1 MWVTCLLGNWS
12 SWGLHFPRS
21 VKGSDVDF
29 PICLNTLFHSSSKM
43 TCSKLFFY
51 ILYLAN
57 SNAKHQPN
65 LLHKK
70 KKSRKS
76 FVLWLH
82 VSECT
87 FRFVL
92 FNQYIASKKKLHKTT
107 TRILKMPDNNLCLIE
122 NFQTVLNYHCLQDLH
137 LQCLFYIPILYNLW
151 SFDNYPRVLC
161 VRVKK
166 SLLEISKF
174 KLEGPQKVGWQTVHH
189 CVIVPRLEPLCCI
202 LQDIR
207 KKPEM
212 SVS

>member
-1 MWVTCLLGNWS
+1 MRNISPTSC
-12 SWGLHFPRS
+12 
-21 VKGSDVDF
+21 
-29 PICLNTLFHSSSKM
+29 I
-43 TCSKLFFY
+43 
-51 ILYLAN
+51 
-57 SNAKHQPN
+57 
-65 LLHKK
+65 KK

-87 FRFVL
+87 FQFVL

-166 SLLEISKF
+166 VYLRSSNLSLKDHSK
-174 KLEGPQKVGWQTVHH
+174 
-189 CVIVPRLEPLCCI
+189 
-202 LQDIR
+202 
-207 KKPEM
+207 
-212 SVS
+212 